1 MKVEVVTNCQQPNE
15 THATENSA
23 HVYTPPSSRRGAFHT
38 RLILRGY
45 WGGGGWRE
53 GVGSGLQ

>member
-15 THATENSA
+15 TQATENSA
-23 HVYTPPSSRRGAFHT
+23 HVYTPPSSRRGAFHS
-38 RLILRGY
+38 RLILRGLL
-45 WGGGGWRE
+45 GGDWSE